1 MANKPVF
8 SPLDP
13 IADLQTTITFD
24 EARQAL
30 ALCMQFFL
38 ISSATEFGQL
48 RDAIDRVAEQDP
60 HLSEPLRLLYRRIA
74 EETAERLSFLQIV
87 EEWASQS
94 TAMHAVA
101 IEPEQWRVTLR
112 SGAETTSVRVER
124 GWDMEADEVTIII
137 TTPNGE
143 KVEA

>member
-1 MANKPVF
+1 MANEPVF

-13 IADLQTTITFD
+13 LADLQTTITFD

-48 RDAIDRVAEQDP
+48 RDAIDEVVAQHR

-74 EETAERLSFLQIV
+74 EESGERLSFLQIV

-94 TAMHAVA
+94 TPMHAVA

-112 SGAETTSVRVER
+112 AGAETPSVRVKR
-124 GWDMEADEVTIII
+124 SWDIEADDVTMII

-143 KVEA
+143 KVEV